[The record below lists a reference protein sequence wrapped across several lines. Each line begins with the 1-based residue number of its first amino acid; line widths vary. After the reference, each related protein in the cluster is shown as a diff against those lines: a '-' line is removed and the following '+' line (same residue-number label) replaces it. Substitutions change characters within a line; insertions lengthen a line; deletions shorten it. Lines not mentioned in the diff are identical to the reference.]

1 MGLRKRNKTSAEFSM
16 ASLTDIIFL
25 LLIFFMLTSSTIQIN
40 FDLPESDSRTVAPTT
55 VAVTLKA
62 DGELQFNGSKT
73 QKESINGQIRAAY
86 EQMEPEV
93 KKDATVTIISE
104 IGVPWKDVHD
114 VMGMANANRMRAII
128 ATQPRK

>member
-1 MGLRKRNKTSAEFSM
+1 M

-62 DGELQFNGSKT
+62 DGEFQFNGSKT